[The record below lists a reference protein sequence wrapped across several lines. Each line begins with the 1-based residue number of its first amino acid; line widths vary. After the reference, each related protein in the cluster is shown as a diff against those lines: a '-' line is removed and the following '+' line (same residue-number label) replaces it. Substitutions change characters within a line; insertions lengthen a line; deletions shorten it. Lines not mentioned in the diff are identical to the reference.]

1 MLYTITSLILIFLA
15 RVTDVSI
22 GTFRIILVSRGYRNI
37 APVLGFF
44 EVLIWI
50 TAIGHIMKNLNS
62 VYSYIFY
69 AAGFAAGTFIGMKL
83 ESVISIGY
91 QSVRIITTEKVTAL
105 PLTLREEGFGITTV
119 KGRGMKGE
127 VMLIYTTAPRSR
139 VKHILNI
146 VEQLEPNAFITI
158 EDVRSYKYGYVAQ
171 PGFSGK
177 PGRGALKR
185 K

>member
-1 MLYTITSLILIFLA
+1 MLYTIVSLILIFIA
-15 RVTDVSI
+15 RVVDVSI

-37 APVLGFF
+37 APFLGFF

-69 AAGFAAGTFIGMKL
+69 AAGFATGTFVGMKL
-83 ESVISIGY
+83 ESFISIGY

-119 KGRGMKGE
+119 HGRGMKGE
-127 VMLIYTTAPRSR
+127 VMLIYTTVPRSR
-139 VKHILNI
+139 VGHLLEI
-146 VEQLEPNAFITI
+146 VEQLEPNSFITI
-158 EDVRSYKYGYVAQ
+158 EDVRSYRSGYVSQ
-171 PGFSGK
+171 PGFTERLS
-177 PGRGALKR
+177 RGVVKR